1 MAQKLFR
8 DPLYDYIPIEK
19 GSWLL
24 DLVNTPEV
32 QRLRYIGQL
41 GLAHFTYPG
50 ATHSRFSHS
59 LGVFNLMRAC
69 ISHLKEDY
77 SGYFQPLDDE
87 ALLAAALLH
96 DIGHFPLSHV
106 TEAIFGSHEK
116 QGLSI
121 INSPDSGVNKV
132 LTRCHC
138 ELPSKVVA
146 LLSKSDDTLP
156 WQKSLI
162 SSQLDVDRL
171 DYLQRDSLC
180 SGAEYGH
187 FDCFRLIH
195 TMELREKQFREAQ
208 KIIFVV
214 WPEKSKYAIEE
225 YIFSRFYMYQS
236 VYFHHTTRGF
246 EELVRKILQRAKDIS
261 ETDVSFATAMLP
273 PIKSV
278 LCTTEEPSLETFQM
292 LTDNMLFAQIAL
304 WQKGKDKILSDLC
317 ERLLLRKGISWKETE
332 GTPFEMNEKIE
343 RVREYL
349 SKQKLDP
356 KYYFYEGT
364 PTGTTTYK
372 PYSSAAA
379 VEEQSSV
386 NSIMLFDASWPDS
399 KFREISEVPGLER
412 IKAITGS
419 QALKLRYYFPKEYEK
434 EIKNLLSPNSK

>member
-1 MAQKLFR
+1 MQ
-8 DPLYDYIPIEK
+8 
-19 GSWLL
+19 G
-24 DLVNTPEV
+24 
-32 QRLRYIGQL
+32 
-41 GLAHFTYPG
+41 
-50 ATHSRFSHS
+50 
-59 LGVFNLMRAC
+59 C
-69 ISHLKEDY
+69 ISHLKKDW
-77 SGYFQPLDDE
+77 SNYFQPLDEE

-106 TEAIFGSHEK
+106 TEAAFGNHEK
-116 QGLSI
+116 QGVDI
-121 INSPDSGVNKV
+121 IGNPDSGVNKV
-132 LTRCHC
+132 LTHFNDK
-138 ELPSKVVA
+138 LPAKVVA
-146 LLSKSDDTLP
+146 LLNKSDDALP
-156 WQKSLI
+156 WQRSLI

-171 DYLQRDSLC
+171 DYLQRDSLF

-195 TMELREKQFREAQ
+195 TMELREKQLRKAQ

-236 VYFHHTTRGF
+236 VYFHHTIRGF

-261 ETDVSFATAMLP
+261 AADVSFTTAMLP
-273 PIKSV
+273 PIKSA
-278 LCTTEEPSLETFQM
+278 LCKTDEPNLETFQM
-292 LTDNMLFAQIAL
+292 LTDNILFAQITL

-332 GTPFEMNEKIE
+332 VMPFEMNEKIE
-343 RVREYL
+343 KVREYL

-386 NSIMLFDASWPDS
+386 NSIMLFDASWPGS

-412 IKAITGS
+412 IKAITRS
-419 QALKLRYYFPKEYEK
+419 QGLKLRYYFPKEHEK
-434 EIKNLLSPNSK
+434 KIKTLLS